1 MVDRTENTA
10 DIVANVG
17 SEEVVVE
24 SLTFTK
30 EIDVEAIY
38 GSGQTIPNGYT
49 IGQVSYEGEFTCQ
62 GNKHDLNG
70 NFFDGNGIPTVLDSI
85 TVTHLDGSETALYE
99 VLCTSEGYEVSDGE
113 TTETTYEFMAMR
125 KGTAGTVDT
134 NPLG

>member
-1 MVDRTENTA
+1 MVERTENTA

-24 SLTFTK
+24 TLSFTK
-30 EIDVEAIY
+30 DIDVEAIY

-49 IGQVSYEGEFTCQ
+49 IGQVSYEGEMECQ
-62 GNKHDLNG
+62 GNKQDING
-70 NFFDGNGIPTVLDSI
+70 HFFDGNGIPTVLDSI
-85 TVTHLDGSETALYE
+85 TVTHLNGTETAFYE

-113 TTETTYEFMAMR
+113 TTSTTYEFMAMR
-125 KGTAGTVDT
+125 KGNAGGVDT